1 MKVQGWMAAAGLAVA
16 MLVAGCGSGDGAK
29 VGADPGEWRTY
40 GRTYDEQRFSPLNQV
55 NRETVGKLGVAWW
68 AEFDTDRGQEAT
80 PLVAD
85 GVIYTTTAWSKI
97 HAFDA
102 RTGAKLW
109 SYDPKVP
116 GQSGL
121 NACCD
126 VVNRG
131 AALWDGKVFFGTI
144 DGRLIALD
152 AKTGKPVWD
161 VQTTD
166 RSRPY
171 TITGAP
177 RVVKGKVLIGN
188 GGAEYGV
195 RGYVSAYDAA
205 TGKLAWRFYTAP
217 NPTGAADGA
226 VSDKILKEK
235 AVGTWSDGAWKQTG
249 GGGTVW
255 DAITYDPKTDL
266 VYVGVGNGSPWNHK
280 IRSGGKGDNLFLS
293 SIVALKPDTGDY
305 VWHYQTTPA
314 ESWDYTATQHIMV
327 ADLPIGGATRR
338 VVMQAPKNGFFYV
351 LDAATGKLI
360 SGDKYIPAGWAE
372 RIDLATGRPVET
384 PAARYNE
391 GAVARHLP
399 NGLGGHNWQPMAF
412 SPKTGLVYIP
422 SLQMHGRYEDDP
434 NFQYRSAFWNTG
446 VRRIV
451 AAPSNKPGTEPSIPP
466 TGELLA
472 WDPVAKTTRWKVA
485 LPSFWT
491 GGVLATDGGLV
502 FQASGKQLVAYDAQ
516 TGARVWAYELGAA
529 AIAPPITYALDGE
542 QHLALMV
549 GYGGASASDQPRRPG
564 RLVVFKL
571 GGTGKLPPYAEVAA
585 LDPLDLTQG
594 ELSAGDPDKGAAHFS
609 AMCAVCHRGGKF
621 YPDLARSPVIL
632 SRAAFES
639 VVLDGALAQN
649 GMASFRKHLT
659 PAAAEDLR
667 AFLIWQA
674 RTAPP
679 PPPGA
684 KGHPQ

>member
-1 MKVQGWMAAAGLAVA
+1 MLRRWATAAGLAAA
-16 MLVAGCGSGDGAK
+16 MLVGACGSGEGGRI
-29 VGADPGEWRTY
+29 GADPGEWRTY

-55 NRETVGKLGVAWW
+55 NHETVGKLGVAWW
-68 AEFDTDRGQEAT
+68 AELDTDRGQEAT
-80 PLVAD
+80 PLVAN
-85 GVIYTTTAWSKI
+85 GVIYTTTAWSKVY
-97 HAFDA
+97 AFDA
-102 RTGAKLW
+102 RTGKQLW
-109 SYDPKVP
+109 GYDPKVP
-116 GQSGL
+116 GAAAV

-131 AALWDGKVFFGTI
+131 AALWDGKLFFGTI

-152 AKTGKPVWD
+152 VQTGKPAWSVVTVD
-161 VQTTD
+161 QTK
-166 RSRPY
+166 PY

-195 RGYVSAYDAA
+195 RGYISAYDAS
-205 TGKLAWRFYTAP
+205 TGKLSWRFYTAP

-226 VSDKILKEK
+226 VSDKVLKET

-266 VYVGVGNGSPWNHK
+266 LYVGVGNGTPWNHK

-293 SIVALKPDTGDY
+293 SIVALRPDTGEY
-305 VWHYQTTPA
+305 VWHYQTTPG

-327 ADLPIGGATRR
+327 ADLALAGETRR

-351 LDAATGKLI
+351 LDAASGKLI

-372 RIDLATGRPVET
+372 RIDLASGRPVET
-384 PAARYNE
+384 PGARYLD
-391 GAVARHLP
+391 GAVARHTP

-422 SLQMHGRYEDDP
+422 SLQMAGRYEDDAK
-434 NFQYRSAFWNTG
+434 FQYRPGAWNSG
-446 VRRIV
+446 VRRV
-451 AAPSNKPGTEPSIPP
+451 FATPANKPGTEPVATPI
-466 TGELLA
+466 GELLA
-472 WDPVAKTTRWKVA
+472 WDPVARNVRWKVA

-502 FQASGKQLVAYDAQ
+502 FQASGKDLVAYDAA
-516 TGARVWAYELGAA
+516 TGARLWTYGLGAGA
-529 AIAPPITYALDGE
+529 VAPPVTYALDGE
-542 QHLALMV
+542 QYVALMV
-549 GYGGASASDQPRRPG
+549 GYGGAGGSLQPRRQG

-571 GGTGKLPPYAEVAA
+571 GATGKLPAYPEVSARP
-585 LDPLDLTQG
+585 PLDLTQG
-594 ELSAGDPDKGAAHFS
+594 EPSAGDPQKGAAHYG
-609 AMCAVCHRGGKF
+609 ALCGVCHRGGLF
-621 YPDLARSPVIL
+621 YPDLPKSPVIL

-639 VVLDGALAQN
+639 VVLEGALAQN
-649 GMASFRKHLT
+649 GMASFGQRLT
-659 PAAAEDLR
+659 PAEAEDLR

-674 RTAPP
+674 QASAP

-684 KGHPQ
+684 QGHPQ